1 MRWCK
6 KDATGECFPVLKSL
20 LNRASRSERRVQI
33 ELVSG
38 MSFIDEVIGLE
49 GSDGQAVAVFSSERR
64 VAVAD
69 IGFVTLAEL
78 S

>member
-20 LNRASRSERRVQI
+20 LNRARAERRVQI